1 MPSEAQDRWYWL
13 ILVGAFTGAA
23 GFFAFAVVVLVH
35 VFTGHGSHAGNIL
48 RVGLGIGA
56 FFLGLFLCA
65 VGALY
70 RLSFDEEHSKEFH

>member
-1 MPSEAQDRWYWL
+1 MPSAIQDRWYWL

-48 RVGLGIGA
+48 RIGMGIGA
-56 FFLGLFLCA
+56 LCLGLFLCA

-70 RLSFDEEHSKEFH
+70 RLSFDEEHSKEFR